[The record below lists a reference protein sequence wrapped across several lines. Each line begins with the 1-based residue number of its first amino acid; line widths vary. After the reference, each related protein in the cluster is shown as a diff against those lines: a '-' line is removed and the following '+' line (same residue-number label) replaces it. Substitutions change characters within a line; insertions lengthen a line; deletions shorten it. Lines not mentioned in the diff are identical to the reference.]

1 MMTTTPTTTATGSF
15 WNLDGIASY
24 GLTGATL
31 AFTETFNAPTAL
43 LLESRAFLTGS
54 YTGGTDRI
62 SVVSDAR
69 GGLDIVGTGLFA
81 PLSVDGLFGNLHFD
95 VSQHATLHFTD
106 SCGVLSLGFE
116 INCACFAAGTL
127 IETESG
133 PRAVESIAVGD
144 RLWAFGRLAPVTW
157 TGSRAID
164 VAAVADPALVLPIRI
179 RAGAFSSGLPE
190 RDLVVSPDHAV
201 WLDGKLIPA
210 RLLVNDVSIV
220 QETRRAI
227 TYFHV
232 ALDRH
237 ALILA
242 EGAQVE
248 SYLDVAGLLAGDD
261 AAPLRLLAIECP
273 PAVAAYRTRGYA
285 PLCLDAALIEPVWR
299 ALAARAQAAL
309 SARDQAVPDAVPDA
323 APAAANDAQPS
334 GDAPFGLLVEG
345 RLIQPVRIG
354 DADGM
359 SGFAVALPQ
368 GARLA
373 TILSAAASPWS
384 GAPWLDDR
392 RRLGVAI
399 AMIAVDGR
407 ALPLDGGALAGG
419 WHGIETAAHRYR
431 WTDGAATLV
440 LPAGATRLEI
450 GLVGIAPA
458 PRATGPSVA
467 A

>member
-1 MMTTTPTTTATGSF
+1 MTTTTQTTGSF
-15 WNLDGIASY
+15 WNLDGIARY

-31 AFTETFNAPTAL
+31 DFTETFNAPTAL

-54 YTGGTDRI
+54 YTGAADSI

-69 GGLDIVGTGLFA
+69 GGLDIVGTGVFA
-81 PLSVDGLFGNLHFD
+81 PLSVQGLFGNLHFD

-116 INCACFAAGTL
+116 VNCACFTAGTL

-133 PRAVESIAVGD
+133 PRAVETIAVGD

-164 VAAVADPALVLPIRI
+164 VAGVADPTLVLPIRI
-179 RAGAFSSGLPE
+179 RAGAFSNGLPE

-220 QETRRAI
+220 QETRPAV
-227 TYFHV
+227 TYFHL

-237 ALILA
+237 DLILA

-261 AAPLRLLAIECP
+261 AAPLRQLAIERP
-273 PAVAAYRTRGYA
+273 PAVAAYESHGYA
-285 PLCLDAALIEPVWR
+285 PLCLDAALVEPVWR
-299 ALAARAQAAL
+299 SLAARAH
-309 SARDQAVPDAVPDA
+309 AVVQVAPDPL
-323 APAAANDAQPS
+323 PAAANDALPS
-334 GDAPFGLLVEG
+334 GAAPFGLLVEG
-345 RLIQPVRIG
+345 RLLQPVRTG
-354 DADGM
+354 DADGVT
-359 SGFAVALPQ
+359 GFAVDLPQ
-368 GARLA
+368 GARLV

-399 AMIAVDGR
+399 AGIA
-407 ALPLDGGALAGG
+407 LDGLTLSLESDALVGG

-458 PRATGPSVA
+458 PRATGVRA
-467 A
+467 AA